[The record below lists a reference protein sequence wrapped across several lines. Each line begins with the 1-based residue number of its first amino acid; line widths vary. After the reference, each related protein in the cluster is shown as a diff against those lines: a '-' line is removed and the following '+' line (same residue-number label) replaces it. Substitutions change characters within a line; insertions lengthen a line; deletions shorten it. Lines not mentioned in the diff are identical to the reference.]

1 MRICA
6 GVCVVSAVVTGTLIT
21 ALAATT
27 ATAATAATT
36 ATAATMS
43 GPSPVVH
50 RFSEAVQT
58 AASHYWTPSSE
69 AAASAWGSPAKSAT
83 SSPWPEAGAQA
94 QPSPPPGTPN
104 PQYFAGLKTVG
115 ALFFT
120 TGTQNH
126 FCTASVVDSSAGDLV
141 LTAAHCVAYG
151 NGVFAQNVVYVPKYH
166 NGLEP
171 YGAWPVR
178 EIAVTSAWNTSGDIN
193 DDFAFLAVS
202 PPTATQATQTTHE
215 IQAVTGGL
223 RLGVNLPYDV
233 RPAFVI
239 GYNNTDNYPII
250 CQTKSFEFT
259 PTQIEF
265 YCNNYNDGTSGG
277 PWIKDL
283 DPLTGSGIV
292 YGDIGG
298 FEQGGNYPWQ
308 SFSPYY
314 STAISTLFQQAEQ
327 A

>member
-1 MRICA
+1 MRIRA
-6 GVCVVSAVVTGTLIT
+6 RACVVSVVVTGALIT

-27 ATAATAATT
+27 ATAATL
-36 ATAATMS
+36 S
-43 GPSPVVH
+43 GPSPVMH
-50 RFSEAVQT
+50 RFSAVAQT
-58 AASHYWTPSSE
+58 VTTQYWTPSRE
-69 AAASAWGSPAKSAT
+69 AAASAWGSPAKPAT
-83 SSPWPEAGAQA
+83 SSPSAQAQA

-104 PQYFAGLKTVG
+104 PRYFAGLRTVG

-178 EIAVTSAWNTSGDIN
+178 EITVTSAWNTSGDIN
-193 DDFAFLAVS
+193 DDFAFLTVS
-202 PPTATQATQTTHE
+202 PPAAAQATRVTQE

-239 GYNNTDNYPII
+239 GYNNTDNDPII

-298 FEQGGNYPWQ
+298 FEQGGNFPWQ

>member
-1 MRICA
+1 MRIRTRVRI
-6 GVCVVSAVVTGTLIT
+6 GSAVTACATIA
-21 ALAATT
+21 ALA
-27 ATAATAATT
+27 ATAATAVTAPTASAGTVWGTPPVVQRFGAAAQSATARYWTSSREVAATT
-36 ATAATMS
+36 W
-43 GPSPVVH
+43 G
-50 RFSEAVQT
+50 
-58 AASHYWTPSSE
+58 
-69 AAASAWGSPAKSAT
+69 ASAAPSGQPQ
-83 SSPWPEAGAQA
+83 PQP
-94 QPSPPPGTPN
+94 QPSPPPGTPD
-104 PQYFAGLKTVG
+104 PEYFAGLRTVG

-126 FCTASVVDSSAGDLV
+126 FCTASVVDSSVGDLV

-151 NGVFAQNVVYVPKYH
+151 NGAFAQNVVYVPKYH
-166 NGLEP
+166 NGLAP
-171 YGAWPVR
+171 FGAWPVR
-178 EIAVTSAWNTSGDIN
+178 TIAVTSAWNTSGDIN

-202 PPTATQATQTTHE
+202 PPAGTTQS
-215 IQAVTGGL
+215 IQSVTGGL
-223 RLGVNLPYDV
+223 RLGINLPYDV

-239 GYNNTDNYPII
+239 GYNNTDNDPII

-283 DPLTGSGIV
+283 DPLTGGGIV

-298 FEQGGNYPWQ
+298 YEQGGNYPWQ

-314 STAISTLFQQAEQ
+314 STAIETLFQQAER